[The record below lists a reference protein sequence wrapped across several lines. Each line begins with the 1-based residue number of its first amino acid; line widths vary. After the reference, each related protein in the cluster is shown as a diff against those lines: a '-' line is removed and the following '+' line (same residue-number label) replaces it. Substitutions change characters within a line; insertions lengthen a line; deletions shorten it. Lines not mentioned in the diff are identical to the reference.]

1 MTVNDVET
9 FLQEVAGHWPDVAE
23 QWRREGYARVLCDA
37 LQYVKPEIATRGLGR
52 WALRHNRPP
61 TIDQLVE
68 TIEDVAQEERM
79 RVSRHFEHSL
89 PTPEQV
95 ASHSPP
101 HRAAEDRAIANEAL
115 AMINGL
121 LNNRLTMAQCVDR
134 CHKLAL
140 EAATPELGQYWANYA
155 ERLQR

>member
-1 MTVNDVET
+1 MTTWPHIAPQWQSDVY
-9 FLQEVAGHWPDVAE
+9 AE
-23 QWRREGYARVLCDA
+23 RLRTSLARIDLDLA
-37 LQYVKPEIATRGLGR
+37 NRGLGR
-52 WALRHNRPP
+52 WVDDWNKAP
-61 TIDQLVE
+61 TVLGLLGAIDQ
-68 TIEDVAQEERM
+68 VADEERRAAYRKHDDKM
-79 RVSRHFEHSL
+79 

-95 ASHSPP
+95 AVHSPP
-101 HRAAEDRAIANEAL
+101 HRAAEDRAIAKEAL

-140 EAATPELGQYWANYA
+140 EASTPELGQYWANYA